1 MKIEAPEIAEAERL
15 VTKPLNVRTGWLIRQ
30 RVEGRWKDHPQVRW
44 EDAQIRS
51 RTLRAETALRLALAS
66 RNLKGYE
73 HLVQWAIEMADTC
86 RASWKVSA
94 MAWAEKM
101 AERGCDK
108 LTHRKTLTLR
118 NR

>member
-1 MKIEAPEIAEAERL
+1 
-15 VTKPLNVRTGWLIRQ
+15 
-30 RVEGRWKDHPQVRW
+30 
-44 EDAQIRS
+44 
-51 RTLRAETALRLALAS
+51 LRLALAS

-101 AERGCDK
+101 AEWGV
-108 LTHRKTLTLR
+108 
-118 NR
+118 